1 MARWLVSRNDT
12 HFEVNGLADLKEMA
26 KSGRL
31 GPGDM
36 VQPPGTTEWLYAIE
50 IPELKPMLQTIAAV
64 EGEDD
69 DSPRPPSKVGQIVFA
84 LGLIAIIGAG
94 GFKAYEFW
102 QARPQAAER
111 KVDNLAVTD
120 MVVTGKEAQ
129 LVAEPDAGAAV
140 VGPAAE
146 GTVYELIAKRGGYYR
161 AKDKAAGTEGWIRID
176 QVMPMYMLGGGKVM
190 QERDPIY
197 NPDRYV
203 NVGNASW
210 DLVPQKGKKEQNVT
224 IFQFML
230 VNESMYD
237 MTDLVVLT
245 KIKDA
250 KGHELEQKE
259 IKVEGV
265 VPANG
270 NTMVGTLVDP
280 KTKETRIITQA
291 SFSQMAASTPDLALE
306 YSDGVE
312 VHMEAADFTEA
323 TMDVV
328 ELRAITPDNKG

>member
-36 VQPPGTTEWLYAIE
+36 VQPPGTSEWLYAIE

-64 EGEDD
+64 EADD
-69 DSPRPPSKVGQIVFA
+69 DEPAPSSKLGQIVLA
-84 LGLIAIIGAG
+84 VVLVVITAIG
-94 GFKAYEFW
+94 GSKAYEFW
-102 QARPQAAER
+102 QARPEAAQR

-129 LVAEPDAGAAV
+129 LVAEPEAGSPV
-140 VGPAAE
+140 VGPATE
-146 GTVYELIAKRGGYYR
+146 GAAYELLAKRGGYYR
-161 AKDKAAGTEGWIRID
+161 AKDKTNGTEGWIRIE

-190 QERDPIY
+190 AEYDPIY

-210 DLVPQKGKKEQNVT
+210 DLVPQKGQKAQNVT
-224 IFQFML
+224 VFQFML

-237 MTDLVVLT
+237 MTDLVMLT

-291 SFSQMAASTPDLALE
+291 SFAQMAAATPDLALE

-312 VHMEAADFTEA
+312 VHMETTDFTEA
-323 TMDVV
+323 TMDVI
-328 ELRAITPDNKG
+328 ELRAVPKDNKG